1 MSNTLLEFK
10 NLVTEFRTE
19 GTTVKAVNDISFT
32 LNKGETVGI
41 VGESGSGKSVTS
53 LSAMRLIPSPPGIIS
68 GGSIV
73 FHQKNKE
80 KVDLLK
86 ISEDQMRSYRGND
99 LAMIFQEPM
108 TSLNPVF
115 TCGDQV
121 LEAIILHQKLSKNK
135 AKKLTIELFKKVQL
149 PDPERIFNTYPHQ
162 ISGGQKQRVM
172 IAMAMSCE
180 PSVLIADE
188 PTTAL
193 DVTVQKTILQLMQ
206 ELQREKDMGIL
217 FITHDLGVIAELAD
231 KVIVMYKGKIVEQG
245 SVWEIFTNPKHPY
258 TKGLLAC
265 RPPLNKRYTFLPTV
279 KDFMHVDE
287 NGKIIDTN
295 ISVEDFTKDLE
306 ISSTEREKKQKL
318 LFEKDP
324 VLQIKNLKTY
334 FPISN
339 STKIPFTLQLGL
351 FGKEQK
357 VKLDKPI
364 IIGISLFLALLMTS
378 VLYAVLL
385 LFGFSIT
392 NPFDDVITFLNIENK
407 IDRVTLFNI
416 SFWEEVGISAIADLM
431 QLAVVVS
438 GLLILYYLFF
448 KSSKSS
454 LKKGLNIRSKSNV
467 KAVDKVSFDVYPGE
481 TLGLVGESGCGK
493 TTIGRTILRLE
504 EPTEGE
510 MIYKGIDIAKMK
522 ANELREF
529 RKEVQIIFQDPYSS
543 LNPRMTIG
551 NAIMEP
557 MQIHKILENDEQRK
571 KRVEELLARVNL
583 DPTHFYRYPHEF
595 SGGQR
600 QRIGIARALAVNPK
614 FIICDES
621 VSALDVS
628 VQAQVLNLLN
638 ELKEEFGLTYIFIS
652 HDLSVVKY
660 MSDRMLVMQD
670 GEIEEMGDADQIY
683 NKPSTPYT
691 QKLIDAI
698 PEGKLEDIKKHLE
711 SKGVEVK

>member
-1 MSNTLLEFK
+1 MENILLEFK
-10 NLVTEFRTE
+10 NLVTEFHTE
-19 GTTVKAVNDISFT
+19 GTIVKAVNGVSFT
-32 LNKGETVGI
+32 LNKGETIGI

-53 LSAMRLIPSPPGIIS
+53 LSAMRLIPSPPGKIS
-68 GGSIV
+68 GGEII
-73 FHQKNKE
+73 FHE
-80 KVDLLK
+80 KDGTATDLLA
-86 ISEDQMRSYRGND
+86 ISEEEIRKFRGND
-99 LAMIFQEPM
+99 IAMIFQEPM

-121 LEAIILHQKLSKNK
+121 MEAIILHQKLNK
-135 AKKLTIELFKKVQL
+135 KDAKALTIKLFEEVQL
-149 PDPERIFNTYPHQ
+149 PTPERIFSTYPHQ

-172 IAMAMSCE
+172 IAMAMSCQ

-206 ELQREKDMGIL
+206 NLQKEHDMGIM

-231 KVIVMYKGKIVEQG
+231 KVVVMYKGNIVEQG
-245 SVWEIFTNPKHPY
+245 SVWDIFTNPKHPY

-265 RPPLNKRYTFLPTV
+265 RPPLDKRYTFLPTV
-279 KDFMHVDE
+279 SDFMKIDE
-287 NGKIIDTN
+287 NGEIIDN
-295 ISVEDFTKDLE
+295 GISVSEFTKDLAIPE
-306 ISSTEREKKQKL
+306 SERVAKHKKLYNQEPL
-318 LFEKDP
+318 M
-324 VLQIKNLKTY
+324 QIKNLKTY
-334 FPISN
+334 FPIRN
-339 STKIPFTLQLGL
+339 GF
-351 FGKEQK
+351 FG
-357 VKLDKPI
+357 
-364 IIGISLFLALLMTS
+364 GIS
-378 VLYAVLL
+378 
-385 LFGFSIT
+385 
-392 NPFDDVITFLNIENK
+392 DH
-407 IDRVTLFNI
+407 
-416 SFWEEVGISAIADLM
+416 
-431 QLAVVVS
+431 
-438 GLLILYYLFF
+438 
-448 KSSKSS
+448 
-454 LKKGLNIRSKSNV
+454 V
-467 KAVDKVSFDVYPGE
+467 KAVDDVTFDVYPGE

-493 TTIGRTILRLE
+493 TTIGRTIIRLE

-510 MIYKGIDIAKMK
+510 MIYKGKDIAKM
-522 ANELREF
+522 NTEELRLF
-529 RKEVQIIFQDPYSS
+529 RKDVQIIFQDPYSS

-557 MQIHKILENDEQRK
+557 MQVHGILENDEQRK
-571 KRVEELLARVNL
+571 KKVEELLTRVSL

-660 MSDRMLVMQD
+660 MSDSMVVMQA
-670 GEIEEMGDADQIY
+670 GKIEEMGDADQIY
-683 NKPSTPYT
+683 NKPATKYT

-698 PEGKLEDIKKHLE
+698 PEGKLEDIKRHLE
-711 SKGVEVK
+711 SKGITVG